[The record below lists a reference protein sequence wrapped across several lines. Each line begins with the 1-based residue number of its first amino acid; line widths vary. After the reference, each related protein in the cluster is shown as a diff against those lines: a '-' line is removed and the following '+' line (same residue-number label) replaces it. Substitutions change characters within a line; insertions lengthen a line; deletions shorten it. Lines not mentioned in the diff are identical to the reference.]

1 MILLGRPSKPI
12 ISKELA
18 VRAALEV
25 VDDKGIDGLTLQLVA
40 RKLGVQAPSL
50 YYHFKGKSE
59 MLEEVARMIQV
70 DAIIPNLRTT
80 GNWRDALIELAV
92 AVRASILRH
101 PKAAP
106 LLLQFF
112 PRHLMLKYYDFWAT
126 RYDIPAERKM
136 LVIEGVEKLT
146 YGSALIGAMSRAGGV
161 PPMPE
166 FDQTEYPA
174 LAEAVNA
181 NQLDD
186 DAMFVETLR
195 VFLYAF

>member
-1 MILLGRPSKPI
+1 MGRPSKPI

-25 VDDKGIDGLTLQLVA
+25 VDDEGIEGLTVQLVA
-40 RKLGVQAPSL
+40 RKLGVKAPSL

-59 MLEEVARMIQV
+59 MLEEIARMIQIE
-70 DAIIPNLRTT
+70 AIIPHMRDK
-80 GNWRDALIELAV
+80 GDWREQLIELAV

-112 PRHLMLKYYDFWAT
+112 PRHLMLKYYDFWVN
-126 RYDIPAERKM
+126 RYDIPAERRM
-136 LVIEGVEKLT
+136 VVIEGVEKLT
-146 YGSALIGAMSRAGGV
+146 YGSALIGAMSRANGAS
-161 PPMPE
+161 PMPE
-166 FDQTEYPA
+166 FDEQEFPH
-174 LAEAVNA
+174 LAEAVKA
-181 NQLDD
+181 NPMTDEQ
-186 DAMFVETLR
+186 AFIETLK

>member
-1 MILLGRPSKPI
+1 MGRPSKPI

-25 VDDKGIDGLTLQLVA
+25 VDDEGIEGLTVQLVA
-40 RKLGVQAPSL
+40 RKLGVKAPSL

-70 DAIIPNLRTT
+70 EAIIPNMRAQ
-80 GNWRDALIELAV
+80 GNWRDQLIELAV
-92 AVRASILRH
+92 AVRSSILRH
-101 PKAAP
+101 PRAAP

-112 PRHLMLKYYDFWAT
+112 PRHLMLKYYDFWAN

-136 LVIEGVEKLT
+136 LVIDGVEKLT
-146 YGSALIGAMSRAGGV
+146 YGSALIGAMSRASGA
-161 PPMPE
+161 PQMPA
-166 FDQTEYPA
+166 FDEAQYPH
-174 LAEAVNA
+174 LAEAVKA
-181 NQLDD
+181 NPMTDEQI
-186 DAMFVETLR
+186 FVESLR